1 MDIIFDFDNTI
12 ANSTKAIHTL
22 YQQYTEDYSTKL
34 TDLRSWD
41 LTDICPKWNKDIVNL
56 SFSNPD
62 FFNVLEPIEGMIEL
76 MRELHE
82 EGHKIII
89 CTCHEP
95 DGIPF
100 KDKWIQ
106 QNIPFVDEVI
116 YIRLKSKLGKA
127 NVTGDII
134 IDDSLDALNSSR
146 VRHKICFGNYAY
158 NQDWNGIRA
167 DNSDGLRLVFQIKNF
182 ELNEY

>member
-12 ANSTKAIHTL
+12 ANSTKAIHTI
-22 YQQYTEDYSTKL
+22 YQKITDDYSTKV

-41 LTDICPKWNKDIVNL
+41 LTDICPRWDKDTINSL
-56 SFSNPD
+56 FSARY
-62 FFNVLEPIEGMIEL
+62 FFDVLEPIEGMIEL
-76 MRELHE
+76 MKELHE
-82 EGHKIII
+82 ERHKIII

-127 NVTGDII
+127 NATGDII
-134 IDDSLDALNSSR
+134 IDDSLDALNSSK
-146 VRHKICFGNYAY
+146 VRYKICFGNYAY

-167 DNSDGLRLVFQIKNF
+167 DNSELLKHYIKAINDI
-182 ELNEY
+182 EER